1 MAISTSLLL
10 LVDLHLHGLDYTVYS
25 TDSTER
31 FPNLPSRH
39 PKRRMNPRF
48 ESQTMNSAFRKPALL
63 ALEDGV
69 TFRGRSWAAEG
80 ESTGEMVFNTSMTGY
95 QEVLTDP
102 SYACQIVCMTYP
114 LIGNYGVNSE
124 DEESSRPWVEGFVVR
139 EAARMASSW
148 RARETLD
155 AYLKRWNIVAI
166 EGIDTRA
173 LVRHIRDKGAMRACL
188 STADLNQESLV
199 EKARQSPSMENREL
213 ASVVTTEKPYEV
225 KAEGD
230 ELFHVVCYDF
240 GVKRNSLRELAA
252 RGCRVTVMPASTSS
266 AEVLALKPDGIF
278 LSNGPGDPASM
289 DREVEQIR
297 NLVQMS
303 VPTFGICFGHQLLGR
318 AFGGKT
324 FKLVFGHRG
333 GNQPVQDTAD
343 GKVEITSHNHGF
355 AVEADSLPADVE
367 VTHINLNDR
376 CVEGMRHKTLPII
389 SVQYHPEAA
398 PGPHDAAHHFQRF
411 IDLMESR
418 T

>member
-1 MAISTSLLL
+1 M
-10 LVDLHLHGLDYTVYS
+10 
-25 TDSTER
+25 
-31 FPNLPSRH
+31 
-39 PKRRMNPRF
+39 KK
-48 ESQTMNSAFRKPALL
+48 SQPALL

-80 ESTGEMVFNTSMTGY
+80 ERTGEMVFNTSMTGY

-102 SYACQIVCMTYP
+102 SYAGQIVCMTYP

-139 EAARMASSW
+139 EASRVASSW

-155 AYLKRWNIVAI
+155 AYLKRRNIVAI
-166 EGIDTRA
+166 DSIDTRA

-188 STADLNQESLV
+188 STLDLNEESLV
-199 EKARQSPSMENREL
+199 EKANHSPAMENREL

-225 KAEGD
+225 QAESD
-230 ELFHVVCYDF
+230 ERFHVVCYDF

-252 RGCRVTVMPASTSS
+252 RGCRITVVPAATSS
-266 AEVLALKPDGIF
+266 AEVLALKPDGLF

-297 NLVQMS
+297 NLVQAS

-333 GNQPVQDTAD
+333 GNQPVQDAND

-355 AVEADSLPADVE
+355 AVEADSLPADLE

-376 CVEGMRHKTLPII
+376 CVEGMRHKTLPVF

-398 PGPHDAAHHFQRF
+398 PGPHDASHNFRLF
-411 IDLMESR
+411 IELMENQLAPARS
-418 T
+418 